1 MAGVIEKGII
11 RRHDLVGPDIWCMD
25 IELPHTA
32 KTARPGQFI
41 NIKIGDASRILRR
54 PISIAGTDPGRGM
67 LTIFYR
73 VVGEGT
79 KWLSHCSV
87 GDVIDSLG
95 PLGNGFTLPAGH
107 VVAVGGGVGIA
118 PMLFAAKSAAPGQ
131 MTVVIGG
138 RNKDEVFW
146 KDFFPQHLRR
156 LIVTTDDGS
165 CGIHGFS
172 TSVLPAFFEKG
183 DVEKVITCGPAVMM
197 KTVAKLSEEA
207 GISCEVSLERRMGCG
222 TGGCLACVADKRDG
236 SGHFKVCKDGPVFDS
251 REVVL

>member
-11 RRHDLVGPDIWCMD
+11 RRHDLVGPDIWLMD

-32 KTARPGQFI
+32 KLARPGQFI

-73 VVGEGT
+73 VVGKGT
-79 KWLSHCSV
+79 KWLSHLSA
-87 GDVIDSLG
+87 GDTVDSLG
-95 PLGNGFTLPAGH
+95 PLGNGFTLSEGH
-107 VVAVGGGVGIA
+107 IVAVGGGVGIA
-118 PMLFAAKSAAPGQ
+118 PMLFAAKRMKQEQ

-138 RNKDEVFW
+138 RSEKEVFW
-146 KDFFPQHLRR
+146 KDYFPQNLRQ

-165 CGIHGFS
+165 CGVHGFS
-172 TSVLPAFFEKG
+172 TSVLPALFEKG

-197 KTVAKLSEEA
+197 RKIAQLAEAAK
-207 GISCEVSLERRMGCG
+207 IPCEVSLERRMGCG
-222 TGGCLACVADKRDG
+222 TGGCLACVADKADG
-236 SGHFKVCKDGPVFDS
+236 SGHVKVCKDGPVFDS
-251 REVVL
+251 REVCL